1 MTLVV
6 ILNIV
11 LAIAVIGGIVRLLSW
26 TIASSRADNLALTSR
41 RWRPVPNPYTAAP
54 TPRAAFAGAG
64 RQLTLAPVIG

>member
-26 TIASSRADNLALTSR
+26 TIVSSRADNLALTSR
-41 RWRPVPNPYTAAP
+41 SRHPVPNPYLRR
-54 TPRAAFAGAG
+54 PRNAH
-64 RQLTLAPVIG
+64 RSLAPVTG